1 MNWSSPNLTG
11 KAHVESRE
19 QVWISEYH
27 RTIPKQR
34 AKKRLPAT
42 ISAPPLEGSKGHKAT
57 MSHNHLP
64 ASTKASVAGVT
75 PGKTVFL

>member
-11 KAHVESRE
+11 EAHVESRE
-19 QVWISEYH
+19 QVRISEYH

-42 ISAPPLEGSKGHKAT
+42 ISAPPLEGSIFTCEMGLQRKR
-57 MSHNHLP
+57 L
-64 ASTKASVAGVT
+64 AG
-75 PGKTVFL
+75 TVVLFTNSLVLEAEA